1 MILFFR
7 KTKNSFTLRTFKT
20 AYCWSRLKEFEMAM
34 AWLLR
39 ISQENAWRFRN
50 VQKRSPSYPVR
61 RPRYLLRKNTRCEIC
76 SFLTK
81 CWRLKTKALT
91 NSFKWLKKK
100 HSPPD
105 VWMMSRSCADGCFL
119 AKWGKTIL
127 WFLWPPL
134 SRWCVC
140 VATSYEALGTKAL
153 VTSSF
158 SSSSSFLQLIIV
170 RLLFC
175 HWVTCKLS
183 LPCLRFR
190 YVSFIF
196 LTEKLT
202 WFRVW

>member
-1 MILFFR
+1 MVIEDLTRKRLKVPKRPKAIAILSGSSSSLPPEEKHSFWNLFF
-7 KTKNSFTLRTFKT
+7 F
-20 AYCWSRLKEFEMAM
+20 
-34 AWLLR
+34 
-39 ISQENAWRFRN
+39 
-50 VQKRSPSYPVR
+50 
-61 RPRYLLRKNTRCEIC
+61 
-76 SFLTK
+76 TK